1 MEKRTIEISWPTIF
15 RILLVFLLI
24 VFLYAVRDIAAILF
38 LALVIAS
45 AIDPLAQWFEK
56 KGVSR
61 IFTVLAVYLTAFGF
75 IGFLVYLIVPV
86 LLMEI
91 RELSAVM
98 PAYVEKINS
107 FIRTIQPATEQNLTE
122 TLKGFLRQLEGGL
135 GLVAS
140 NSLEAVIAVFGGIT
154 SLVLT
159 VVISFYLSIQPRGI
173 DNFLRALTPL
183 HYEEYVMDL
192 WTRSKRKI
200 GRWAQG
206 QLLLGFV
213 VGVAVYIGLLLLGV
227 KYALVLAIIA
237 GIAELMP
244 IVGVLI
250 SGTIAVL
257 LAAVQDL
264 FLGAMVLLLFVII
277 QQFENHVIVPQVMR
291 KIVGLSPVVVIL
303 SLLIGFRLGGIL
315 GMLISVPVAAMLS
328 EFWSDFEK
336 RKIEV

>member
-107 FIRTIQPATEQNLTE
+107 FIRAIQPATEQNLTE
-122 TLKGFLRQLEGGL
+122 TLKGFLRQLEGSL

-159 VVISFYLSIQPRGI
+159 VVISFYLSIQPR
-173 DNFLRALTPL
+173 
-183 HYEEYVMDL
+183 
-192 WTRSKRKI
+192 
-200 GRWAQG
+200 
-206 QLLLGFV
+206 
-213 VGVAVYIGLLLLGV
+213 
-227 KYALVLAIIA
+227 

-303 SLLIGFRLGGIL
+303 RIT
-315 GMLISVPVAAMLS
+315 
-328 EFWSDFEK
+328 
-336 RKIEV
+336 

>member
-24 VFLYAVRDIAAILF
+24 VFLY
-38 LALVIAS
+38 
-45 AIDPLAQWFEK
+45 
-56 KGVSR
+56 
-61 IFTVLAVYLTAFGF
+61 TVLAVYLTAFGF

-122 TLKGFLRQLEGGL
+122 TLKGFLRQLEGSL

-315 GMLISVPVAAMLS
+315 GMLISVPVAAMLG

>member
-1 MEKRTIEISWPTIF
+1 M
-15 RILLVFLLI
+15 
-24 VFLYAVRDIAAILF
+24 RDIAAILF

-61 IFTVLAVYLTAFGF
+61 IFTVLAVYLTAFGL
-75 IGFLVYLIVPV
+75 IGLLVYLIVPV
-86 LLMEI
+86 LLTEI

-122 TLKGFLRQLEGGL
+122 TLKGFLRQLEGSL

-328 EFWSDFEK
+328 EFWSDFVCREIWRERLK
-336 RKIEV
+336 FSLEIAN

>member
-61 IFTVLAVYLTAFGF
+61 IFTVLAVYLTAFGL
-75 IGFLVYLIVPV
+75 IGLLVYLIVPV
-86 LLMEI
+86 LLTEI

-122 TLKGFLRQLEGGL
+122 TLKGFLRQLEGSL

-159 VVISFYLSIQPRGI
+159 VVISFYLSIQNQISSQFFQSQIHKIFQTDFFCCSKVLEILFSHREKNP
-173 DNFLRALTPL
+173 
-183 HYEEYVMDL
+183 EEICL
-192 WTRSKRKI
+192 
-200 GRWAQG
+200 
-206 QLLLGFV
+206 
-213 VGVAVYIGLLLLGV
+213 
-227 KYALVLAIIA
+227 KYTQPKQSICL
-237 GIAELMP
+237 
-244 IVGVLI
+244 
-250 SGTIAVL
+250 
-257 LAAVQDL
+257 
-264 FLGAMVLLLFVII
+264 
-277 QQFENHVIVPQVMR
+277 
-291 KIVGLSPVVVIL
+291 IL
-303 SLLIGFRLGGIL
+303 SL
-315 GMLISVPVAAMLS
+315 
-328 EFWSDFEK
+328 
-336 RKIEV
+336 